1 MTLKRFILLANM
13 VILLFVPR
21 LSWSQADPEK
31 IIGIKE
37 VYTLN
42 DLYGMA
48 LKQSETIQI
57 AREELLIA
65 EKDKSRALSVLM
77 PRFTA
82 FGGYSISDME
92 QTTDP
97 DFLVGETYDLKTDSL
112 SWGVRFDQSF
122 TLNGKEI
129 SALNISKDHISR
141 REQDLNTVREN
152 LLLDVATAYYNVLR
166 AQKGWEI
173 AKASVQRLEKHKE
186 SVNARLKV
194 SDVTLTDMYRA
205 ESELSD
211 ARAKLIEDKNRFIL
225 SKSAL
230 RTLVNIPPD
239 FKVMEGPEMDAF
251 ISEASYGDEP
261 EQGSESNRSE
271 LRSAELYRQAAE
283 RGVRL
288 AKGDLWPVLSIEGQY
303 AKTNDT
309 NDGTMSDQS
318 LEYDQDVSGFFLG
331 ARLTFTLFDGGLRN
345 AQVKQAYARER
356 QARLAVED
364 LKKKIGLEI
373 QEARL
378 HVETQKS
385 RLVSLRDKLV
395 FAQRNFNAVSEQ
407 FRLGF
412 SNSVDMMDANTLLVA
427 SEREVSDAEYGYKL
441 AVLKLRRALG
451 VPVRAG
457 QTEGGIKG

>member
-1 MTLKRFILLANM
+1 M
-13 VILLFVPR
+13 
-21 LSWSQADPEK
+21 
-31 IIGIKE
+31 
-37 VYTLN
+37 
-42 DLYGMA
+42 
-48 LKQSETIQI
+48 
-57 AREELLIA
+57 
-65 EKDKSRALSVLM
+65 
-77 PRFTA
+77 
-82 FGGYSISDME
+82 
-92 QTTDP
+92 
-97 DFLVGETYDLKTDSL
+97 
-112 SWGVRFDQSF
+112 RFDQSF

-141 REQDLNTVREN
+141 REQDLNTTREN

-239 FKVMEGPEMDAF
+239 FKVMEGPETDAI
-251 ISEASYGDEP
+251 ISETSYGDEP
-261 EQGSESNRSE
+261 EQGNESNRSE

-283 RGVRL
+283 RSVRL
-288 AKGDLWPVLSIEGQY
+288 AKGDRWPVLSIEGQY

-318 LEYDQDVSGFFLG
+318 LEYDQDVSGFLLG

>member
-13 VILLFVPR
+13 VFLLSTPC
-21 LSWSQADPEK
+21 LSWSQNDPEK
-31 IIGIKE
+31 NTDVKD

-42 DLYGMA
+42 DLYSMA

-65 EKDKSRALSVLM
+65 EKDKSRAFSVLM

-112 SWGVRFDQSF
+112 TWGVRFDQSF

-141 REQDLNTVREN
+141 REQDLNTAREN

-239 FKVMEGPEMDAF
+239 FKVMEGPEIDAF
-251 ISEASYGDEP
+251 ISEASYDDSGN
-261 EQGSESNRSE
+261 GGESNRSE

-288 AKGDLWPVLSIEGQY
+288 AKGDRWPVLSIEGQY
-303 AKTNDT
+303 AKTSDT
-309 NDGTMSDQS
+309 NDGTMSDKS
-318 LEYDQDVSGFFLG
+318 LEYDQDVSGFLLG

-451 VPVRAG
+451 VPVRDG
-457 QTEGGIKG
+457 QAEGGIKG